1 MGADYGHVIRLATL
15 ARELARRGHEPTL
28 ALRDLTHADALLGHE
43 PFTVL
48 QAPLWLGDVTGL
60 VQPASFAETLLRV
73 GFLHPQALTGVARA
87 WRALVAMCAPDLL
100 VCDYAPT
107 ALLATRGLGLAR
119 INIGESFGVPPRTQ
133 PMPIYRP
140 WRPEPPARVAQAEQ
154 HALNGA
160 NAVLTR
166 LGLPTLRCL
175 AELMEVDDEIITTF
189 AEFEQYPG
197 RVGGHYAG
205 GMSDPGQG
213 VPPEWPLVDGPR
225 VFAYIKPGTRDF
237 EPVLKA
243 LRALEVAAVVHAP
256 GMSTAMQHRHLAA
269 NIRFSERP
277 LRMVDVCRECDI
289 AICHAG
295 ANTVQAL
302 VVSGK
307 PLLLLPTHVE
317 QMMTAKAVQHLGAG
331 LVVDYERPAPDYRK
345 LMKRLIDEP
354 AFAAAAQAVA
364 ARHVDDDPAA
374 RLAAVADRIEAV
386 IATRHGKQ
394 AFSPG
399 SRPQSSDR
407 SG

>member
-1 MGADYGHVIRLATL
+1 MAWERGADYGHVMRFATL
-15 ARELARRGHEPTL
+15 GRELVRRGHEPVL
-28 ALRDLTHADALLGHE
+28 VLKDLTYAEALLAGQGL
-43 PFTVL
+43 TVL
-48 QAPLWLGDVTGL
+48 QAPLWLGSVSGL
-60 VQPASFAETLLRV
+60 PPPASFAETLLRL
-73 GFLHPQALTGVARA
+73 GFLHPMALTGVCRA
-87 WRALVAMCAPDLL
+87 WLSLVALFQSDLL

-386 IATRHGKQ
+386 IAARRS
-394 AFSPG
+394 AP
-399 SRPQSSDR
+399 RPAP
-407 SG
+407 

>member
-1 MGADYGHVIRLATL
+1 MRLATL
-15 ARELARRGHEPTL
+15 ARELARRGHEPKL
-28 ALRDLTHADALLGHE
+28 ALRDLTHAEALLGHE

-87 WRALVAMCAPDLL
+87 WRELVAMCAPDL

-107 ALLATRGLGLAR
+107 ALLATRGMDLPR
-119 INIGESFGVPPRTQ
+119 INLGESFGVPPRSE

-140 WRPEPPARVAQAEQ
+140 WRPEPASRVAQAEQ

-160 NAVLTR
+160 NAVLAR
-166 LGLPTLRCL
+166 LGQPPLRRL
-175 AELMEVDDEIITTF
+175 ADLMEADDEIITTF

-205 GMSDPGQG
+205 GVSNPGQG
-213 VPPEWPLVDGPR
+213 VPPQWPLVAGPR

-243 LRALEVAAVVHAP
+243 LRVLDVAAVVHAP
-256 GMSTAMQHRHLAA
+256 SMSTTMQHRHLAA
-269 NIRFSERP
+269 NIRFSEQP
-277 LRMVDVCRECDI
+277 LRMDDVCRECDI
-289 AICHAG
+289 GICHAG

-302 VVSGK
+302 VVAGK

-345 LMKRLIDEP
+345 LIKRLIDEP
-354 AFAAAAQAVA
+354 TFAAAAQAVA
-364 ARHVDDDPAA
+364 ARHVSDDPAA
-374 RLAAVADRIEAV
+374 RLAAIVDRIEAV
-386 IATRHGKQ
+386 ITAR
-394 AFSPG
+394 
-399 SRPQSSDR
+399 R
-407 SG
+407 SAPLPAP